1 VFHIAEMNRESLN
14 KYLDNI
20 RYWVAFIGVRR
31 VISGAVSAVVGLFV
45 LWLILRPSPAPI
57 ESMLPV
63 ATFAP
68 SSTML
73 VSTPLTVH
81 VAGAVQTPGVYQLPP
96 RSRVVDALNAA
107 GGPIQKADLEKINL
121 AQLLVDTEQVY
132 IPTRVSSS
140 PAPTISPRHRP
151 TTTIATQTP
160 GGAGPGAT
168 TGVVNLNTATAA
180 QLDALPGVG
189 PATAKAILD
198 YRESKGK
205 FSKVEDLLN
214 VTGIGA
220 AKLAALKDFVTVE
233 PS

>member
-1 VFHIAEMNRESLN
+1 MFHIAEMNRESLN

-20 RYWVAFIGVRR
+20 RYWVAFIGIRR
-31 VISGAVSAVVGLFV
+31 LVSGAISAIVGLFV
-45 LWLILRPSPAPI
+45 LWLILRPSPAPV

-63 ATFAP
+63 ATFVP
-68 SSTML
+68 TSSASM
-73 VSTPLTVH
+73 SAPLTVH
-81 VAGAVQTPGVYQLPP
+81 VAGAVRLPGVYQLPP

-132 IPTRVSSS
+132 IPARVSAS
-140 PAPTISPRHRP
+140 PKATISPRHRP
-151 TTTIATQTP
+151 TTTIAAQAP
-160 GGAGPGAT
+160 SGGSAGT
-168 TGVVNLNTATAA
+168 TSVINLNTATAV

-220 AKLAALKDFVTVE
+220 AKLAALKDFVTVG
-233 PS
+233 P

>member
-1 VFHIAEMNRESLN
+1 MNRESLN
-14 KYLDNI
+14 TYLENI

-31 VISGAVSAVVGLFV
+31 VISGAVSALVGLFV
-45 LWLILRPSPAPI
+45 LWLILRPSPAPV

-63 ATFAP
+63 ATFSP
-68 SSTML
+68 SSTTL

-81 VAGAVQTPGVYQLPP
+81 VAGAVQSPGVYQLPP
-96 RSRVVDALNAA
+96 RSRVVDALNIA
-107 GGPIQKADLEKINL
+107 GGPLQKADLEKINL
-121 AQLLVDTEQVY
+121 AQLLVDTEQVF
-132 IPTRVSSS
+132 IPSRVSPV
-140 PAPTISPRHRP
+140 PAPTIAPRHRP
-151 TTTIATQTP
+151 TTTIAAQAP
-160 GGAGPGAT
+160 SGGSAGT
-168 TGVVNLNTATAA
+168 TSVVNLNTATAT

-220 AKLAALKDFVTVE
+220 AKLAALKDFVTVN
-233 PS
+233 P